1 LRQVAGL
8 LPLAAGEL
16 RLEGA
21 TPEET
26 LPELCH
32 YIGHLSAVKASLSVS
47 ENLRFWSD
55 FLGGENDP
63 EKGLAAF
70 GHGRGDV
77 ERRIALGDPRLGPAV
92 SINRFAARPAPRGSG
107 CRWRSG

>member
-1 LRQVAGL
+1 MEAGAGTSPGPAPGFL
-8 LPLAAGEL
+8 LS
-16 RLEGA
+16 
-21 TPEET
+21 T
-26 LPELCH
+26 LPV
-32 YIGHLSAVKASLSVS
+32 VK
-47 ENLRFWSD
+47 ETR
-55 FLGGENDP
+55 
-63 EKGLAAF
+63 KGLAAF